1 MNNTI
6 ASRYLPM
13 SYQLKRKEKTSR
25 GLQRIANEQLDKAL
39 EGVHRR
45 GLKKASQVHQVR
57 KRCKKLRGLL
67 RLFRSSL
74 EDTYQEENAALR
86 DASSLLSEARDAK
99 VLIDSYD
106 LLMEHFEDQV
116 DRQAFGSI
124 RRKLTWQRKNLFKEE
139 PNVDARL
146 DEVAKRLRKIRRRV
160 KKWEIEDKD
169 FQAIQSGLGRTYRR
183 ARSAME
189 KAYKKRTAE
198 AFHEWRKRVK
208 YHWYHMRLLAGIWP
222 KPVEARAK
230 EAHRLG
236 DLLGDDHDLAVL
248 RSHLASDPQ
257 EYGKKRDVQAFIALI
272 DRRRK
277 QLQHACRPLGER
289 LLAEKKSAHVHR
301 MEKYW
306 AVWKSS

>member
-1 MNNTI
+1 
-6 ASRYLPM
+6 M
-13 SYQLKRKEKTSR
+13 SYQLKRKEKTSKA
-25 GLQRIANEQLDKAL
+25 LQRIAKEQLDKAL
-39 EGVHRR
+39 DEVHRR

-74 EDTYQEENAALR
+74 DDTYQEENAALR
-86 DASSLLSEARDAK
+86 DASSRLSEARDAK

-106 LLMEHFEDQV
+106 LLMEHFEGQV

-146 DEVAKRLRKIRRRV
+146 DEVAKRLRQIRRRV
-160 KKWEIEDKD
+160 KKWEIDDKV
-169 FQAIQSGLGRTYRR
+169 FEAIEGGLGNTYRK
-183 ARSAME
+183 AQSSMK
-189 KAYKKRTAE
+189 KAYKQGTAG

-208 YHWYHMRLLAGIWP
+208 YHWYHMRLLAGVWP
-222 KPVEARAK
+222 KPIKARAK

-236 DLLGDDHDLAVL
+236 DLLGDDHDLSVL
-248 RSHLASDPQ
+248 RLHLKSDAQ
-257 EYGKKRDVQAFIALI
+257 EYGKKRDLQAFIALI

-277 QLQHACRPLGER
+277 QLQRACRPLGEL
-289 LLAEKKSAHVHR
+289 LLAEDKSDHVRR
-301 MEKYW
+301 METYW
-306 AVWKSS
+306 AAWKSS